1 MTQKPAE
8 DRQVWT
14 NANSGEGLP
23 DVVTPLTWSTVEWMV
38 STMFGAIFDFDGAEL
53 LGAKR

>member
-14 NANSGEGLP
+14 NANSGEVMP

-38 STMFGAIFDFDGAEL
+38 STMFDAIFGYVGWRLFG
-53 LGAKR
+53 